1 MRLQFITQALSLAL
15 LASIAPQWVGEAS
28 AQDDISPSGDKTQAL
43 IDTVRSRPA
52 GTDRDVWR
60 EERREAARQLGGI
73 GDKRAVPVLIDVV
86 TTEQF
91 DSVAQIAIVA
101 LGKLGDERAIP
112 VLQGVAADSSR
123 DRFVRNS
130 AKDALRKLGAKTES
144 GASSSSSETDES
156 SLATTG
162 LGAASPG
169 LASSNTTVKLAKDFG
184 DDMLAASDQL
194 TFAVG
199 ESHLGY
205 DSVSGET
212 FLDGQASAS
221 YVRIREGQ
229 NLALRYEGR
238 GDLVAGVINFE
249 GSDSS
254 GRIGTLNLAGSAE
267 ARFYSGNLFG
277 IGIGSVLLGGDYL
290 NIKRPAADNASNT
303 YLSGETALAIG
314 GGYGRVLNVGERI
327 RVQRLETVLRKHK
340 LLGRSISPGVAS
352 EIMRAWWMM
361 RSEVGYHDR
370 LVATVKILRDAGAL
384 LSEPGASS
392 SYAILQ
398 VLRDGQLNQRMSGYQ
413 AYAAVGESYL
423 LRDEELGLQDGRVES
438 VFSKVSYGKQAKDG
452 ESELRVDGFARL
464 RILAEDGISSP
475 WAVGVN
481 TNWRDFRY
489 SKNSDPLGAMDVGLR
504 LGASSEGAD
513 DSKIASLVAGSLGW
527 LFVSNRATRFRLA
540 GEVRYESSELFAGI
554 VFQGQYGLLD
564 VSYVGASAPK

>member
-1 MRLQFITQALSLAL
+1 MRLQFIAQALSIAL
-15 LASIAPQWVGEAS
+15 LASIAPQWVGEAI

-43 IDTVRSRPA
+43 IDTVRRRPA
-52 GTDRDVWR
+52 GTDRDAWR
-60 EERREAARQLGGI
+60 EERREAARELGSI

-130 AKDALRKLGAKTES
+130 AKDALGKLGAKTAS
-144 GASSSSSETDES
+144 GSGTSGSDEDES

-162 LGAASPG
+162 LGAVSPG

-238 GDLVAGVINFE
+238 SDLVAGVINFE

-254 GRIGTLNLAGSAE
+254 ARIATLNLAGSAE
-267 ARFYSGNLFG
+267 ARFYSGSLFG
-277 IGIGSVLLGGDYL
+277 IGIGSALLGGDYL
-290 NIKRPAADNASNT
+290 NIKRPAADNTSNT
-303 YLSGETALAIG
+303 FLSGEAALAIG

-352 EIMRAWWMM
+352 EIMRAWWEM
-361 RSEVGYHDR
+361 RSEIGYHDR
-370 LVATVKILRDAGAL
+370 LLATVKILRDAGAL

-398 VLRDGQLNQRMSGYQ
+398 VLRDGQLNQRLSGYQ

-423 LRDEELGLQDGRVES
+423 VRDEELGLQDGRVES

-475 WAVGVN
+475 WAVGVS
-481 TNWRDFRY
+481 THWRDFRY
-489 SKNSDPLGAMDVGLR
+489 SKHSDPLGAMDVGVR
-504 LGASSEGAD
+504 LGASSEGGD

-527 LFVSNRATRFRLA
+527 LFVSDRATRFRLA
-540 GEVRYESSELFAGI
+540 GEVRYESSELFAGV
-554 VFQGQYGLLD
+554 VFQGEYGLLD
-564 VSYVGASAPK
+564 VSYVGAAAP